1 MAVKAKVLRFSATVH
16 DDGRAAAE
24 KHGAASLPGEWTA
37 EHLVL
42 VALAK
47 CSLTSLAHFA
57 RQSGATAEGSAVA
70 RGTVTL
76 DEEDDA
82 YRFVELEIDLDVRL
96 EPEPDDVPTLL
107 ERAVWGC
114 FIGQSLKSK
123 PLYRWRVN
131 GREVE

>member
-1 MAVKAKVLRFSATVH
+1 MAVKAKVLQFAATLH

-24 KHGAASLPGEWTA
+24 EHEPASIPGEWTA

-57 RQSGATAEGSAVA
+57 RQSGSTAEGSAVT
-70 RGTVTL
+70 RGKVTR
-76 DEEDDA
+76 DKSADA
-82 YRFVELEIDLDVRL
+82 YRFVELQIDLDVRL

-107 ERAVWGC
+107 QRAEWGC

-123 PLYRWRVN
+123 PQYTWRVN
-131 GREVE
+131 GREIA

>member
-1 MAVKAKVLRFSATVH
+1 MAVKAKVLRFSAAVH

-24 KHGAASLPGEWTA
+24 EHRPAALPGEWTA

-57 RQSGATAEGSAVA
+57 RQSGSTAEGSAVT

-96 EPEPDDVPTLL
+96 EPEPDDVPALL
-107 ERAVWGC
+107 ERAAWGC

-123 PLYRWRVN
+123 PVYRWRVN
-131 GREVE
+131 GRSVE